1 MKEIKNFCTE
11 DFTREWRRIIDEV
24 YKNLPDKLKT
34 ASNRSL
40 FLNMGADIHL
50 YKCVLKN
57 DKTARKILRALQN
70 IDGDL
75 TELKTVLQEYY
86 ESNKKDA
93 FIEREM
99 LEYYRDAELVPIFV
113 MTYKRWEKN
122 ATLNLL
128 ERFDSDEIYEK
139 TRVFVDTDQI
149 GKYKTFHPKFKYV
162 AATSKTVGE
171 RMLRILMYCHARGI
185 RYALFIEDEIAS
197 LNYLIKCGLEKCR
210 CNSGEDSQY
219 GVEMLKRVQHD
230 AIRLMKNET
239 SCSMVRIRNRVCSNN
254 EDRSI
259 YGHYEPTLG
268 GIPDLMWVI
277 DVERFIE
284 IYTAIPSEHYSP
296 QYDWAMLL
304 QQLKMR
310 KNWYVICSVCKDEN
324 MGGESVIADNAD
336 RMKLA
341 EQMIGYYG
349 VADRVVGNHVKS
361 KRNSVKLR
369 CLHNKNGIIGY

>member
-1 MKEIKNFCTE
+1 M
-11 DFTREWRRIIDEV
+11 
-24 YKNLPDKLKT
+24 
-34 ASNRSL
+34 
-40 FLNMGADIHL
+40 
-50 YKCVLKN
+50 KN
-57 DKTARKILRALQN
+57 D
-70 IDGDL
+70 
-75 TELKTVLQEYY
+75 
-86 ESNKKDA
+86 
-93 FIEREM
+93 
-99 LEYYRDAELVPIFV
+99 
-113 MTYKRWEKN
+113 
-122 ATLNLL
+122 
-128 ERFDSDEIYEK
+128 
-139 TRVFVDTDQI
+139 
-149 GKYKTFHPKFKYV
+149 
-162 AATSKTVGE
+162 
-171 RMLRILMYCHARGI
+171 
-185 RYALFIEDEIAS
+185 
-197 LNYLIKCGLEKCR
+197 
-210 CNSGEDSQY
+210 
-219 GVEMLKRVQHD
+219 
-230 AIRLMKNET
+230 T

-268 GIPDLMWVI
+268 GITDLMWVI

-296 QYDWAMLL
+296 QYDWAILL

-369 CLHNKNGIIGY
+369 CLRNKNGIIGY